1 MIKLADLL
9 LENSG
14 IPGLEA
20 IRDWVVD
27 DYNPVGF
34 GYNPD
39 ADIKSLLEALKS
51 EVYRGK
57 IYRAVNVPKDVADVK
72 DYIWN
77 KSKGRY
83 ASFSDH
89 LKGIKYYL
97 PYLEDD
103 ESKTVIISQVSHYY
117 SLSEWYNHNYDKLQ
131 ELYKSDPDTYWWIDN
146 NLPEVSNT
154 GEAIAKLSDNFEIV

>member
-27 DYNPVGF
+27 DYNAGF

-39 ADIKSLLEALKS
+39 ADIKAILEALKS

-57 IYRAVNVPKDVADVK
+57 IYRIVNVPEDVTDIK
-72 DYIWN
+72 GYIWD
-77 KSKGRY
+77 KGKDRY

-89 LKGIKYYL
+89 LGGIKYYL
-97 PYLEDD
+97 PYIEDS

-131 ELYKSDPDTYWWIDN
+131 ELYKADPDTYWWIDV

-154 GEAIAKLSDNFEIV
+154 GEAIAKLNKDFQIEE